1 MPYDKERR
9 RDQLS
14 ITASILEQIRGKNLR
29 RTQIMYR
36 ANLSFTQ
43 LGEYLS
49 FSLHHGLI
57 SQSNIEGKEF
67 YVITDKGLEY
77 LQIYRELK
85 KMINSKGITRDNQV
99 DT

>member
-49 FSLHHGLI
+49 FSLNHGLI

-85 KMINSKGITRDNQV
+85 KMINSKGITRSNQV
-99 DT
+99 DP